1 MFYINDSYFVQTQHS
16 NPLSLSRSIPSC
28 YHRSFKRMTCFQH
41 PPPEVPSIK
50 STMFNQNSKVSLRH
64 GIIGRSPRA
73 SICMA
78 LLTKLAEIK
87 KKKEERRE
95 RARRR
100 RKKATGKE
108 AELCTTVSLSL
119 KKNRKVEEAG
129 ARGSRGCVQSKHVK
143 HSATH

>member
-1 MFYINDSYFVQTQHS
+1 
-16 NPLSLSRSIPSC
+16 
-28 YHRSFKRMTCFQH
+28 MTCFQH

-87 KKKEERRE
+87 KKKRKKRGE
-95 RARRR
+95 RARS
-100 RKKATGKE
+100 KE
-108 AELCTTVSLSL
+108 EESDGERGRDVYDCIALAE
-119 KKNRKVEEAG
+119 KE
-129 ARGSRGCVQSKHVK
+129 
-143 HSATH
+143 

>member
-1 MFYINDSYFVQTQHS
+1 MIISKYSYLEYRLLFYINDSYFVQTHS
-16 NPLSLSRSIPSC
+16 TLTASLSLSRSIPSC
-28 YHRSFKRMTCFQH
+28 YHRSFRRMTCFQH

-87 KKKEERRE
+87 K
-95 RARRR
+95 
-100 RKKATGKE
+100 RKKREENAREGEGRKRQGKRPSCVR
-108 AELCTTVSLSL
+108 LY
-119 KKNRKVEEAG
+119 R
-129 ARGSRGCVQSKHVK
+129 SR
-143 HSATH
+143 